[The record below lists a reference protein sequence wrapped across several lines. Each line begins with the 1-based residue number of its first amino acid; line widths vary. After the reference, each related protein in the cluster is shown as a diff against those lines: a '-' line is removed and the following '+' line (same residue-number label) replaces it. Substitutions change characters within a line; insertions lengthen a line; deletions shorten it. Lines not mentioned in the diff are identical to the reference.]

1 MGGGSLA
8 IVEKKPPLNA
18 GGCAGGVLFHLL
30 DWHRRLARKRRL
42 FSPRRL
48 LPSAVRSNS
57 SASSTRRLP
66 APPPSPAPPS
76 PRPALGMA
84 DGADAAAAAAP
95 GVVARLMGLESWPAD
110 AAVTSAAAAAPRP
123 QKQRKV
129 DAALATPSGEDTVS
143 SVVVM
148 LPPTQRPP
156 APAHAHAHARSHHSA
171 DLPARSPRRTRLVH
185 AAAARL
191 LEPGA
196 RATSKARLH
205 ALAYACS
212 SPQHRGHSG
221 GTLEDFLSRSDSL
234 SAPPADTER
243 GSAVSSS
250 GWQQMQHSID
260 TMSSTAAAAGV
271 VCSGT
276 DTIVVPRTDFG
287 DADTTRGSIHGDVMH
302 KDNRARTGGMA
313 SYAGVRQSSAG
324 AGARPGEQRLLRK
337 RGTFSRPDAPR
348 SAGSRNLA
356 SSTRSIGNAPEL
368 APGGRSRRAARSSGP
383 SREPMSSITSQRS
396 TRRDGIDRS
405 GLTSTSRNVSNASG
419 PRRGSRKK
427 IDRGSA
433 GSHNRDDH
441 DAAAFASSSSMR
453 PVSRAS
459 SLGQAP
465 EKRGYRSTQSGNT
478 CARMPVAD
486 AKCLEAEH
494 CVVGATSEKEEFSRL
509 LKAKIDELGLSDKVE
524 PSDAHSANLTVSL
537 LQELISALTDD
548 TNTSASQCSN
558 YSDSSAPLNNAGTV
572 CNSNDQSPGFHK
584 CYQGDQEADFSVTC
598 TNDEPN
604 QPSPTSV
611 LEACFSNDASSLGSP
626 VEKNEGKE
634 FFVSMENKMEDLF
647 NLDSDM
653 VDLAMSIDTTK
664 TDAHGSGEVPHV
676 QSFAAHDFNFLEGRL
691 HSIGE
696 AIANAELLLDSSLFC
711 GTPSSLSLHS
721 FIVEMLETV
730 EGCFCDGSESLG
742 FEEENKYQRTN
753 FLFDCIAESL
763 DSRFRNFGKCGYKA
777 WLRLPLTLSKD
788 MLKREVSEEIS
799 SWMDPSE
806 VPSNQ
811 AAEKELD
818 QVAAASCDACQVEAF
833 NISVAIENDILEAL
847 VGEFACDQC

>member
-48 LPSAVRSNS
+48 LPSAARSSN
-57 SASSTRRLP
+57 TRRLLP
-66 APPPSPAPPS
+66 APPPSPAPLPPP
-76 PRPALGMA
+76 PRPASGMA
-84 DGADAAAAAAP
+84 AAGP

-110 AAVTSAAAAAPRP
+110 ATVATPTPRP

-129 DAALATPSGEDTVS
+129 DAAPAPAPPAAVQEGAVS

-148 LPPTQRPP
+148 LPPSRRPT
-156 APAHAHAHARSHHSA
+156 APAHPHPHAQAHAHARSHHSA
-171 DLPARSPRRTRLVH
+171 DLPARSPRRPRLVH

-191 LEPGA
+191 LDPGSS
-196 RATSKARLH
+196 RGRGR
-205 ALAYACS
+205 LAYACS
-212 SPQHRGHSG
+212 SPQHRGHAG
-221 GTLEDFLSRSDSL
+221 GTLQDFLSRSDSL
-234 SAPPADTER
+234 AAPPVDAER
-243 GSAVSSS
+243 VGSSS
-250 GWQQMQHSID
+250 RWQHMQHSVD
-260 TMSSTAAAAGV
+260 TAMGGDAAAAGLV
-271 VCSGT
+271 MGGS

-287 DADTTRGSIHGDVMH
+287 DADTSVLDAVR
-302 KDNRARTGGMA
+302 KDYRSRNGGMGSCA
-313 SYAGVRQSSAG
+313 RVRSSSAG
-324 AGARPGEQRLLRK
+324 AVTRAGEQRLLRK

-348 SAGSRNLA
+348 SAASGNLVSSRHP
-356 SSTRSIGNAPEL
+356 IGNAGGL
-368 APGGRSRRAARSSGP
+368 APGGGCSRRAARNSGP
-383 SREPMSSITSQRS
+383 SRELVSSITPQRS

-405 GLTSTSRNVSNASG
+405 GLASTSRNASNASG

-427 IDRGSA
+427 IDRSTA
-433 GSHNRDDH
+433 GSNNREDRN
-441 DAAAFASSSSMR
+441 AAAFASGSSTR
-453 PVSRAS
+453 PASRAS
-459 SLGQAP
+459 SLGQVS
-465 EKRGYRSTQSGNT
+465 EKRGFRSTQSDTSGT
-478 CARMPVAD
+478 RMPAAD
-486 AKCLEAEH
+486 PKCLEAEH
-494 CVVGATSEKEEFSRL
+494 RVAGGTSEKEEFSRL
-509 LKAKIDELGLSDKVE
+509 LKAKIDELGLSDKVA

-537 LQELISALTDD
+537 LQELIAALTDD
-548 TNTSASQCSN
+548 TNTSASQCTSQCSN

-572 CNSNDQSPGFHK
+572 CKSNDQSPGFHK
-584 CYQGDQEADFSVTC
+584 CYQFQGDQEADFSVTC

-664 TDAHGSGEVPHV
+664 TDAHGSGEIPHV
-676 QSFAAHDFNFLEGRL
+676 QSFAAQDFNFLEGRL

-696 AIANAELLLDSSLFC
+696 AIANTELLLDNSLFC
-711 GTPSSLSLHS
+711 GTPSTLSLHS

-742 FEEENKYQRTN
+742 FEEENKYHRTN
-753 FLFDCIAESL
+753 FLFDCIVESL

-777 WLRLPLTLSKD
+777 WLRLPLTLSND
-788 MLKREVSEEIS
+788 LLKRDVSEEIS
-799 SWMDPSE
+799 SWMDTVE
-806 VPSNQ
+806 VPPNR

-818 QVAAASCDACQVEAF
+818 QVAAASRDACQVEAF

-847 VGEFACDQC
+847 VGEFASDQC